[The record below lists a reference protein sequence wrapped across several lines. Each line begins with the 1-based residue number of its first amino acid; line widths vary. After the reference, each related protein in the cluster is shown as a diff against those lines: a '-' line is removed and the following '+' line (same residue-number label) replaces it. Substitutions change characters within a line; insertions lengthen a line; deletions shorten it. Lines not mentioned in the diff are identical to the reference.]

1 MKEGEAMVDA
11 DPPDED
17 RNNDRNGPPR
27 AGARW
32 TDEERRELIQMIHQ
46 GHSWAE
52 IAEHLGRSETSVM
65 YEFARVV
72 AEMDLVEIKPKFPT
86 DDSPSRPTE
95 DSRRPPK
102 DPKFD
107 PKMDTGVRRGME
119 KYDVRNPDGTLWYS
133 FYMPKH

>member
-1 MKEGEAMVDA
+1 MVDA
-11 DPPDED
+11 EPPNED
-17 RNNDRNGPPR
+17 DNNDRNSPPR
-27 AGARW
+27 AGRTW
-32 TDEERRELIQMIHQ
+32 TDEERRKLIQMVHQ
-46 GHSWAE
+46 GHNWAE
-52 IAEHLGRSETSVM
+52 IAEHLGRSVRAVM
-65 YEFARVV
+65 IEFARVV
-72 AEMDLVEIKPKFPT
+72 EEGDLVEIRPKFPT

-119 KYDVRNPDGTLWYS
+119 KYDVINPDGTLWYS